1 MEWYNIFAV
10 GDNLWIGGNVIVL
23 PGVPLGDNAV
33 IGGGIVVTKNIPQ
46 GVIAVGN
53 LCQVIH
59 EITEA
64 DKDEYK
70 RG

>member
-1 MEWYNIFAV
+1 M
-10 GDNLWIGGNVIVL
+10 L

-46 GVIAVGN
+46 GVIAVSN

-64 DKDEYK
+64 DKDKYK

>member
-1 MEWYNIFAV
+1 MSMKKFK
-10 GDNLWIGGNVIVL
+10 LL
-23 PGVPLGDNAV
+23 SF
-33 IGGGIVVTKNIPQ
+33 GIVVTKNIPQ

-70 RG
+70 RGYK